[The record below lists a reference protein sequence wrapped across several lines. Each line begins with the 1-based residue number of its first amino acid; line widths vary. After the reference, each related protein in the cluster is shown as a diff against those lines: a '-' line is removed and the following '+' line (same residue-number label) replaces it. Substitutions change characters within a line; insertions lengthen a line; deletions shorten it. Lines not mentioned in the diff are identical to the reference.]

1 MPSKHGFGNSRTP
14 MTKKVS
20 YGSPMHY
27 KNPVKMTA
35 AQETLPEKL
44 KAGIRAKEAK
54 NPITKKETLPGID
67 AKLDAKTPIRQSEQ
81 EETVTMTV
89 DKPVDP
95 AEIVKKSAKK
105 INIGKSAEKILS
117 KQGTGATDALSSIN

>member
-27 KNPVKMTA
+27 KNPVKLTA

-44 KAGIRAKEAK
+44 KAGIRAKEAE
-54 NPITKKETLPGID
+54 NPVRFMGGVGEAIAGFAKSDMGKELMLH
-67 AKLDAKTPIRQSEQ
+67 A
-81 EETVTMTV
+81 
-89 DKPVDP
+89 
-95 AEIVKKSAKK
+95 
-105 INIGKSAEKILS
+105 GKSIIS
-117 KQGTGATDALSSIN
+117 KRI